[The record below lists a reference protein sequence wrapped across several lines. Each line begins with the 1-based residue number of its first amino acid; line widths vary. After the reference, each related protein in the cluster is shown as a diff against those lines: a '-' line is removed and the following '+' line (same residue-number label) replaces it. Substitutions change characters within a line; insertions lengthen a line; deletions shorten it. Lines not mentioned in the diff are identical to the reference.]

1 MRFLFVLK
9 QKKNLDTFRG
19 VLAKLCA
26 DGHTVVLALQDRDA
40 DRDQRLRDEFPD
52 ASFEV
57 VACPDVRG
65 DSWRGSAAL
74 MRSVRDWAHY
84 LKPQYRGLSGLQR
97 RTAEQLAKQ
106 FGLRADELPTA
117 LEPEPTA
124 RLHDLLERIEAAIP
138 SDPLHQEFIERH
150 TPDVVVVS
158 PGLHFGT
165 GQADFVKSARAIG
178 VPVWMLLFSWDN
190 LSTKGALHVAPD
202 MMAVWNERQR
212 QEASELHAFPPDR
225 VVVVG
230 APRFDEFFRLRGVLS
245 RDDFFAPLDMEAARP
260 AVLYVCS
267 SRFVADRELS
277 FIRRWLAALRASANP
292 LLRRCSLIV
301 RPHPDVTLVEGD
313 PGTEVRWP
321 GMRGGVGVVQRP
333 FDDPHALVLRTKYQ
347 TQQAFYECLHHAAAV
362 VGLNT
367 SAELEAGI
375 AGRPVLTLLAD
386 DEAVQGQS
394 STLHF
399 RYLLREHGGFV
410 SCAPDLAAHMQQLGE
425 VLAGAVDEGET
436 RRFIGSFLRP
446 HGDRSVSELL
456 ADVLV
461 TRTPARRTWGPPSS
475 GGPAAL
481 VAAAPDAARV
491 ASPEPGD
498 ESSDAVALPQAPL
511 SEIRI
516 GYPSA
521 TARVFATPGTRAK
534 RGVLPLDPAM
544 AEWLADEVRPG
555 EVLYDIGAGIG
566 AYSLVAAT
574 SRGALV
580 VAFEAG
586 YASFA
591 RLCDNLVLNGC
602 NHSVI
607 PLSIA
612 LGSRTGLFGLEYR
625 RDAGDEAYT
634 LGTTAWRAR
643 ADRAERRYAQPVCA
657 ERLDDVIARHRL
669 PQPHALRLAA
679 DRGTEAILEGAPT
692 LLANPQLR
700 SLVVQLRDAQQ
711 AETIA
716 ERLEAPGFVVRSN
729 IAGHHERHTVWLVRR
744 A

>member
-1 MRFLFVLK
+1 
-9 QKKNLDTFRG
+9 
-19 VLAKLCA
+19 
-26 DGHTVVLALQDRDA
+26 
-40 DRDQRLRDEFPD
+40 
-52 ASFEV
+52 V
-57 VACPDVRG
+57 VAR
-65 DSWRGSAAL
+65 
-74 MRSVRDWAHY
+74 
-84 LKPQYRGLSGLQR
+84 
-97 RTAEQLAKQ
+97 E
-106 FGLRADELPTA
+106 
-117 LEPEPTA
+117 
-124 RLHDLLERIEAAIP
+124 
-138 SDPLHQEFIERH
+138 
-150 TPDVVVVS
+150 
-158 PGLHFGT
+158 
-165 GQADFVKSARAIG
+165 
-178 VPVWMLLFSWDN
+178 
-190 LSTKGALHVAPD
+190 
-202 MMAVWNERQR
+202 
-212 QEASELHAFPPDR
+212 
-225 VVVVG
+225 
-230 APRFDEFFRLRGVLS
+230 
-245 RDDFFAPLDMEAARP
+245 DFFAPLDLEADRP

-277 FIRRWLAALRASANP
+277 FIKRWLAALRASSNP
-292 LLRRCSLIV
+292 VLRRCSLIV

-313 PGTEVRWP
+313 PGAEVRWP

-386 DEAVQGQS
+386 DDAVQGQS

-410 SCAPDLAAHMQQLGE
+410 SCAPDLPAHMEQLGE
-425 VLAGAVDEGET
+425 VLAGGADEGET

-456 ADVLV
+456 AEVLV
-461 TRTPARRTWGPPSS
+461 TRTPARRASTTADAPRPVLPEPDVESS
-475 GGPAAL
+475 G
-481 VAAAPDAARV
+481 
-491 ASPEPGD
+491 
-498 ESSDAVALPQAPL
+498 AVAPPGVPL

-521 TARVFATPGTRAK
+521 TARVFATPGTRTK
-534 RGVLPLDPAM
+534 GGVLPLDPAVT
-544 AEWLADEVRPG
+544 EWLAEEVRPG

-612 LGSRTGLFGLEYR
+612 LGASTGLFGLEYR
-625 RDAGDEAYT
+625 REPGDEAYT

-669 PQPHALRLAA
+669 PQPHAIRLAA
-679 DRGTEAILEGAPT
+679 DRGTEAILEGAQT

-700 SLVVQLRDAQQ
+700 ALVVQARDAHQ
-711 AETIA
+711 ATA
-716 ERLEAPGFVVRSN
+716 VAGRLEAAGFVVKSN
-729 IAGHHERHTVWLVRR
+729 TSGHHGRHTVWLVRR